1 MNSRGKIPKTS
12 SLSPKASI
20 RTHLMNDVDSNHAKS
35 KVWTL
40 GQAKIG
46 INVITG
52 GKTSPEQQFNELWT
66 WPLSKQIMRPGWIS
80 SGVNWEPAWAP
91 SLGLCLQQPWG
102 RSHWDQER
110 RAALWQLIRT
120 LPGTFGTPMCK
131 SLFYANDFLQMFWN
145 VLTVLV
151 WFSKALMVWFEG
163 NSSRSCSSE
172 PIQDLPGHPA
182 ATGYG
187 GANSC
192 LPQENKI
199 R

>member
-1 MNSRGKIPKTS
+1 MWIQTMQKAKCGHWDRQKLVSM
-12 SLSPKASI
+12 SLQGEK
-20 RTHLMNDVDSNHAKS
+20 L
-35 KVWTL
+35 
-40 GQAKIG
+40 
-46 INVITG
+46 
-52 GKTSPEQQFNELWT
+52 
-66 WPLSKQIMRPGWIS
+66 PLSSNSMSCELDHWANKLWGQGGSAPEWTGSQPG
-80 SGVNWEPAWAP
+80 AP